1 MLIGL
6 VGLPGNGKG
15 TVAKRLAEAHGF
27 RHMKMADTLKNM
39 LRVFLVDY
47 GADAETVERIIE
59 GDLKEIPSE
68 FLNGKSGRWAMQTLG
83 TEWGRDCIGPSIW
96 GDIWERKVDNLLENM
111 KDVVVDDVRF
121 KNEHDRV
128 KKKGG
133 FIVFVNGR
141 SEAASAHPSD
151 NMDWMKADYTIENDG
166 SLRDLGLKVDDL
178 LKRIRKDVWE

>member
-15 TVAKRLAEAHGF
+15 MVAKRLAEAHGF

-39 LRVFLVDY
+39 VRLMLADF
-47 GADAETVERIIE
+47 GADEKTIERIIE
-59 GDLKEIPSE
+59 GDLKELPSP

-83 TEWGRDCIGPSIW
+83 TEWGRDCISPSIW
-96 GDIWERKVDNLLENM
+96 GDIWEFKVSNLLDNM

-121 KNEHDRV
+121 TNEQARV

-133 FIVFVNGR
+133 FIVHVTGR
-141 SEAASAHPSD
+141 SEAASSHPSD
-151 NMDWMKADYTIENDG
+151 NMDWMKEDYTIVNDG
-166 SLRDLGLKVDDL
+166 TLRDLDLKVDDL
-178 LKRIRKDVWE
+178 LKRIEDDVWG